1 MENSL
6 NFANALRK
14 ANGPFDLHIYE
25 HGPHGLGL
33 HVSKT
38 DTTTPFHPWTRDV
51 LFWLQQNGLAK

>member
-38 DTTTPFHPWTRDV
+38 DATTPFHPWTHDV
-51 LFWLQQNGLAK
+51 LFWLQQNGLVK